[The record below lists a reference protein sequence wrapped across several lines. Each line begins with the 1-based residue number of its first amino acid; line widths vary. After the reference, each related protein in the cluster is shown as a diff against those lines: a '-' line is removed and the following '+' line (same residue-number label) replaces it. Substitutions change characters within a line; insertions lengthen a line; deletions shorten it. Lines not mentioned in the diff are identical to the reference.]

1 MGRSRAHKVPFLV
14 QLSPPPRWLN
24 AGPFREEIPS
34 MFQPF
39 TSQESPQRPPPYSC
53 CLASEGWSLKL
64 DLGGQRINRKGGVG
78 ISN

>member
-1 MGRSRAHKVPFLV
+1 
-14 QLSPPPRWLN
+14 
-24 AGPFREEIPS
+24 